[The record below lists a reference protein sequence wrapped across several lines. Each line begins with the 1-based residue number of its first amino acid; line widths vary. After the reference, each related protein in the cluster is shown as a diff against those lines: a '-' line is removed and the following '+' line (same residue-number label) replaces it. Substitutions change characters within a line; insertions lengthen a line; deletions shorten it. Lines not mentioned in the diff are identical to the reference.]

1 MADLSYAPFGSP
13 YGLFGPDQFS
23 NQFSLFNNKALPWP
37 SQYAGM
43 PADAMGRPIQPP
55 AGTTINTSPAAPA
68 PQQAAPA
75 ANPSQWAINNDMI
88 NAMGRSAVN
97 QMNYQG
103 APGMGG
109 GYAQG
114 GPSSAMD
121 DVVHMRL
128 QNNAQYGVPL
138 GPGGS
143 APQSSGPNA
152 GVPGGAAPAQAQ
164 QAGPSNNISS
174 PDALSL
180 LANPGPVTTPGAQP
194 GAGMPNQPGAGV
206 LQQFLKNWQPAQSG
220 PGAGFQQN
228 FANTLRGMGYG

>member
-1 MADLSYAPFGSP
+1 MASLSYAPFGSP

-43 PADAMGRPIQPP
+43 PTDAMGRPIQPP
-55 AGTTINTSPAAPA
+55 AGTTINTLPAAPA
-68 PQQAAPA
+68 PAPQQA

-88 NAMGRSAVN
+88 NAMGRRATD

-103 APGMGG
+103 AAGMGG

-114 GPSSAMD
+114 GPSSEMD

-143 APQSSGPNA
+143 VPQSSGPNA
-152 GVPGGAAPAQAQ
+152 GIPGGAPAQTPQ
-164 QAGPSNNISS
+164 VAGPSNNISS

-194 GAGMPNQPGAGV
+194 GVSAPNQPGAGV
-206 LQQFLKNWQPAQSG
+206 LQQFLANWNPAQSG
-220 PGAGFQQN
+220 PGSQFQQN
-228 FANTLRGMGYG
+228 FANTLRGMGYR